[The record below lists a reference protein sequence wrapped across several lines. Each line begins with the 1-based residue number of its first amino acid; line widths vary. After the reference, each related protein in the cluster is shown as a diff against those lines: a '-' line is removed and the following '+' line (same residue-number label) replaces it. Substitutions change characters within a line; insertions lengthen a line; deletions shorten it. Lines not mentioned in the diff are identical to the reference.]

1 MVLFGGVVFGLA
13 YQGKDIVWYPTTTL
27 GNIYTNYII
36 FRNVEIFTPKNSSN
50 KEIGRKILN
59 LQKYFIYWNE
69 KFKTNSLFDKY
80 VLKLPQYYGIEKL
93 VNVSKKKKKKN

>member
-1 MVLFGGVVFGLA
+1 M
-13 YQGKDIVWYPTTTL
+13 K
-27 GNIYTNYII
+27 
-36 FRNVEIFTPKNSSN
+36 
-50 KEIGRKILN
+50 
-59 LQKYFIYWNE
+59 